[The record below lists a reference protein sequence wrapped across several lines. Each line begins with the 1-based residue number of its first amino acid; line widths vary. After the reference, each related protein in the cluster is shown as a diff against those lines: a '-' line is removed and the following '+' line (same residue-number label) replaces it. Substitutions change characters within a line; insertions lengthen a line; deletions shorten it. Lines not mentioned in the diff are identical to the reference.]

1 MNLTKTQLLNHL
13 EQFIGTEYYYP
24 LWPRVLLT
32 DGTRFLADTVGCYWL
47 MDAIAS
53 HVQHLDKK
61 EVFASCKLTVSKGS
75 AKLIID
81 DGNGNILATQ
91 KIPYTDFPLDSTHLY
106 ACLNDNQWIILLPS
120 EY

>member
-1 MNLTKTQLLNHL
+1 MKLTKTQLLNHL

-24 LWPRVLLT
+24 LWPKVLLT

-61 EVFASCKLTVSKGS
+61 EVFTSCKLKVLNGS
-75 AKLIID
+75 AELIID

-91 KIPYTDFPLDSTHLY
+91 KIPCTDFPLDSMCLY
-106 ACLNDNQWIILLPS
+106 ACLNGDKWIILLPS